1 MAWSR
6 DGSQIV
12 VAGGDNCVH
21 VIDAIQGTE
30 VWKGKD
36 ANSSPRAYR
45 AIFCGDYVAS
55 VGFARCSLLF
65 RLSKLIFRGSSRQI
79 CLFDPTKDSPVQK
92 ITLDMSPAALT
103 PHYDDDTKSPP

>member
-45 AIFCGDYVAS
+45 AIFCGEYIVS
-55 VGFARCSLLF
+55 VGFAR
-65 RLSKLIFRGSSRQI
+65 SS
-79 CLFDPTKDSPVQK
+79 
-92 ITLDMSPAALT
+92 
-103 PHYDDDTKSPP
+103 HPPFFQS

>member
-6 DGSQIV
+6 DGTQIV

-45 AIFCGDYVAS
+45 AIFCGENIVS
-55 VGFARCSLLF
+55 VGFARSSHPPLF
-65 RLSKLIFRGSSRQI
+65 QS
-79 CLFDPTKDSPVQK
+79 
-92 ITLDMSPAALT
+92 
-103 PHYDDDTKSPP
+103 